1 MDISIEYISDYRNT
15 DNVNESFVYRFLLF
29 LKKVNISKSLADY
42 LKKILLKKLYKKW
55 DYLGNS
61 LDKIPLIVE
70 TLNDKELEEL
80 QVIIQDVMYRTID
93 INESLE
99 NINFII
105 GDYQVRYKT
114 MLSKFNNTNNLLHK
128 MATKNTPIE
137 RTPESLREGLSSL
150 GSSSISQ
157 SLSK

>member
-15 DNVNESFVYRFLLF
+15 DNVNESIVYRFILF

-42 LKKILLKKLYKKW
+42 LKKVLLKKLYKKW

-61 LDKIPLIVE
+61 LDKIPMVVDKLS
-70 TLNDKELEEL
+70 DKELEEL

-99 NINFII
+99 ETNFII
-105 GDYQVRYKT
+105 GDYHVRYKAI
-114 MLSKFNNTNNLLHK
+114 LSKFNNTNNLLHK
-128 MATKNTPIE
+128 VATENAPIE
-137 RTPESLREGLSSL
+137 KTPESLKEGLSNL
-150 GSSSISQ
+150 VGSSISQ